1 MFFLNS
7 ASAPLVVPLGAK
19 AQLNQSSEC
28 TSASVVRFLSRV
40 IDTVWNCL
48 YKGNPI
54 RILKCF
60 LKAHASNKAAAQL
73 QCTDAHIAS
82 LFRLILYLLSRPID
96 NVDTQMCVLDTLAE
110 IVRNQQLFL
119 TPKSN
124 VDPLFYAAL
133 VHLVFM
139 LSDRPQFDLQDRRN
153 RELERGTA
161 QVSIC
166 AQSVWGILW
175 QHKKAVLEE
184 WLKKGNLD
192 LDLFTSRAKC
202 GEAANRAWLQF
213 VDSQTVGAFSQS
225 QLQQQDS
232 SAVRLLNAQKM
243 LPTQLQTKLSR
254 VARSGLRK
262 LRKSTAMSSFAN
274 TSADDVESKQGL
286 DALAHF
292 DDARLRVHISLV
304 RELIRNRCQRY
315 HEWHSHVRKWSIQ
328 EWHNAETELIR
339 ERGLW
344 GPDHGSVLDKFQLD
358 ITEGPCRIRR
368 KLVPNLDFYRH
379 YPYRPYLE
387 GPNAKPL
394 RAKVAI
400 SRDAK
405 AYWERM
411 SKTRAETMDERI
423 VDFKAGLMPSPGGA
437 ITDQSVEG
445 MGSDQQPIE
454 SVEKLNMST
463 IKRMVEKNLEI
474 NGEKYSEK
482 NIASGE
488 EDGKRKR
495 ESEENE
501 CDEEI
506 EEEMEEEDERVE
518 ENGTQKLGK
527 EADSAEKVEEAE
539 ENGKQQQKDM
549 DEQKKE
555 QQQQKNKRHK
565 RKDNWTTDEATNG
578 QGPDNQ
584 TLLRLLEQ
592 GEKLHSMFRCA
603 RVQGLDIMEGLLLFG
618 KDHFY
623 VVDGFTLLKT
633 REIRDLD
640 FLPEQFHDPIIPYI
654 AMGCRSRP
662 LSTKVNRQCNK
673 FAYDDIKEK
682 FVSMAKNTSSDMAQ
696 FMNEQKKLRRAEM
709 REHLCLRRQR
719 IQQHHHSFRLAKSPV
734 PTKRKLC

>member
-1 MFFLNS
+1 MSPVRKWRYENDPGTKTDGTKTSRYENGGTKTACRESGRSGREWKTAAERHGRAEKEGGAATEEETAPAEGQLDEATNGQGPDNQTLLRLLEQGEKLHSMFRCARVQGLDIMEGLLLFGKDHFYVSFVVVLFSSLLPLPNS
-7 ASAPLVVPLGAK
+7 AQTPNSERTFAEEYAASTTAAGGEGKNRCVKQSLELLTNIL
-19 AQLNQSSEC
+19 LND
-28 TSASVVRFLSRV
+28 L
-40 IDTVWNCL
+40 L
-48 YKGNPI
+48 HG
-54 RILKCF
+54 
-60 LKAHASNKAAAQL
+60 L
-73 QCTDAHIAS
+73 QRTHSQQAEPFVHRAGQ
-82 LFRLILYLLSRPID
+82 RLSRPFHGQQ
-96 NVDTQMCVLDTLAE
+96 NVLSKLG
-110 IVRNQQLFL
+110 LG
-119 TPKSN
+119 
-124 VDPLFYAAL
+124 LFYAAL

-213 VDSQTVGAFSQS
+213 VDSQTVGAFSQRFVRCA
-225 QLQQQDS
+225 
-232 SAVRLLNAQKM
+232 SAERTEN
-243 LPTQLQTKLSR
+243 
-254 VARSGLRK
+254 VADATADEAGPSGAECLRK
-262 LRKSTAMSSFAN
+262 LRKSTAMSSFTN
-274 TSADDVESKQGL
+274 TSVDDVESKQGL

-292 DDARLRVHISLV
+292 DDARLRVEPETFYMWIRVHISLV

-344 GPDHGSVLDKFQLD
+344 GPDHGSVLGKFQLD

-368 KLVPNLDFYRH
+368 KLVPNRDFYRH

-394 RAKVAI
+394 RAK
-400 SRDAK
+400 
-405 AYWERM
+405 
-411 SKTRAETMDERI
+411 
-423 VDFKAGLMPSPGGA
+423 
-437 ITDQSVEG
+437 
-445 MGSDQQPIE
+445 
-454 SVEKLNMST
+454 
-463 IKRMVEKNLEI
+463 
-474 NGEKYSEK
+474 
-482 NIASGE
+482 
-488 EDGKRKR
+488 
-495 ESEENE
+495 
-501 CDEEI
+501 
-506 EEEMEEEDERVE
+506 
-518 ENGTQKLGK
+518 
-527 EADSAEKVEEAE
+527 
-539 ENGKQQQKDM
+539 
-549 DEQKKE
+549 
-555 QQQQKNKRHK
+555 
-565 RKDNWTTDEATNG
+565 
-578 QGPDNQ
+578 
-584 TLLRLLEQ
+584 
-592 GEKLHSMFRCA
+592 
-603 RVQGLDIMEGLLLFG
+603 GLDIMEGLLLFG

-673 FAYDDIKEK
+673 FAYDDIKEVHK
-682 FVSMAKNTSSDMAQ
+682 RRYLLQQIALEVFSTDGRNFLLAFPRKVRDHVFQKLVSMAKNASSDVAQ

-709 REHLCLRRQR
+709 REHLFLRRQR